1 MLATARAAAPDGA
14 FRTRWDGR
22 RAVAVESLANTALP
36 THCDLAVVGAG
47 WGGAYLAWRLAVD
60 TDYVAANRTCVFEA
74 NGRVGGRVYSVHDL
88 PHFGDLAVDVGGY
101 RFQESQLLPAQLV
114 WKALELPTTC
124 YDYGCQAECEGPQN
138 CFVIKDAYGNN
149 AGYATPIERMLG
161 ELEAKGG
168 PGTQT
173 YFGVRLEALSAAPLV
188 GPRATR
194 LHFAGGASVTASRVL
209 LNLPGN
215 AVAALSNSSVI
226 FDAPSE
232 KKILESVST
241 FSMNKVY
248 AWYDDAWW
256 STKLG
261 KMEGYFHG
269 GMGRAAPLYGR
280 YHDGPQRCLIGHDT
294 AGRPIYSGT
303 KVPYGNC
310 SGALEVYYSSSAPYY
325 EALMESPLE
334 PLTVATAEDGKAG
347 SATLLADVHAHLMS
361 HHAAAFANASVDPAT
376 IAPPK
381 AVVVANWIADGAF
394 TPGIGRLMPGTDA
407 ERAKARKPA
416 AGFDVYVADQD
427 YGYHTGWAMGSLTM
441 AEKVLQA
448 ELGLMK
454 PAWLDEAWYD
464 ENVVRKP

>member
-1 MLATARAAAPDGA
+1 MLATATAAAAPDGA

-22 RAVAVESLANTALP
+22 RAVAVESKADIALP

-138 CFVIKDAYGNN
+138 CYVVKDAYGNN

-248 AWYDDAWW
+248 AWYDDAV
-256 STKLG
+256 S
-261 KMEGYFHG
+261 
-269 GMGRAAPLYGR
+269 R
-280 YHDGPQRCLIGHDT
+280 
-294 AGRPIYSGT
+294 
-303 KVPYGNC
+303 
-310 SGALEVYYSSSAPYY
+310 
-325 EALMESPLE
+325 
-334 PLTVATAEDGKAG
+334 ATALPP
-347 SATLLADVHAHLMS
+347 T
-361 HHAAAFANASVDPAT
+361 AALQ
-376 IAPPK
+376 
-381 AVVVANWIADGAF
+381 
-394 TPGIGRLMPGTDA
+394 GR
-407 ERAKARKPA
+407 
-416 AGFDVYVADQD
+416 V
-427 YGYHTGWAMGSLTM
+427 
-441 AEKVLQA
+441 
-448 ELGLMK
+448 
-454 PAWLDEAWYD
+454 
-464 ENVVRKP
+464 